1 MLVEL
6 VRREKVQSVVLGA
19 AWSGYSTEGMQIE
32 REGKRLLLNTKEGM
46 DAFYANLEDYVRLLQ
61 SQGAQVYLV
70 LGVPG
75 HPRFDPGAMVARSL
89 TGFRIAPEFEKA
101 VPIAELRAVLATADA
116 KLRAVG
122 EHTGAT
128 LLDPLPD
135 ICGASENCS
144 PFFGAGEPK
153 FSDYTHLRPVFVRQN
168 VRFLDPLLK

>member
-1 MLVEL
+1 
-6 VRREKVQSVVLGA
+6 
-19 AWSGYSTEGMQIE
+19 MQIE
-32 REGKRLLLNTKEGM
+32 REGRRLLLNTTEGT
-46 DAFYANLEDYVRLLQ
+46 DAFYANLEDYIRLLQ

-75 HPRFDPGAMVARSL
+75 HHRFDPSAMVARSL
-89 TGFRIAPEFEKA
+89 TGFRTAPDVEQA
-101 VPIAELRAVLATADA
+101 VPIAELRSVLATADA

-122 EHTGAT
+122 EHTGAS

-135 ICGASENCS
+135 ICGVGEICS

-153 FSDYTHLRPVFVRQN
+153 FSDRTHLRPVFVEQN